1 MANLNKVFLIGN
13 LTRDPELRYTP
24 NGTAVVEFGMAMNRT
39 WSRAGGEKQE
49 EACFV
54 DVQAWARQAEVISEY
69 CAKGRPLFVEGRLKL
84 DSWEGKDGQR
94 RSKLRIVV
102 ENFQFLGSRG
112 GNQGRGNAAPREG
125 GQNAAPPSAESGA
138 PPADNAS
145 GGQFQIDDDI
155 PF

>member
-39 WSRAGGEKQE
+39 WSRPGGEKQE
-49 EACFV
+49 EVCFV

-102 ENFQFLGSRG
+102 ENFQFLGSRSDS
-112 GNQGRGNAAPREG
+112 QGRGNSSPGQGR
-125 GQNAAPPSAESGA
+125 QNAAPPSAASA
-138 PPADNAS
+138 PPPSDGAS
-145 GGQFQIDDDI
+145 DGQFQVDDDI